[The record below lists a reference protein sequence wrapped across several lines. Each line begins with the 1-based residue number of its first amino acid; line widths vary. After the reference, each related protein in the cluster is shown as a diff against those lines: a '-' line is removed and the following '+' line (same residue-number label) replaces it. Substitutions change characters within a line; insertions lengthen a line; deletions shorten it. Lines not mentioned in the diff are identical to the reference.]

1 MRASCTFN
9 LHVCKFP
16 GTIHRVI
23 VPVET
28 HDRGDVR
35 FFSPVSRAI
44 CLDTTDVRRP
54 NNQRRKP
61 SRPLL
66 KKKKEQFNLARAEEP
81 KNPSRR
87 TDPAKLHPRQDRF
100 SPRTLRKSG
109 RSKKISISLFRPG
122 AQTASFGQRPVIYG
136 AVTRPTY
143 TGGYEPPN

>member
-66 KKKKEQFNLARAEEP
+66 KKKKKNNLTWPVR
-81 KNPSRR
+81 KNRR
-87 TDPAKLHPRQDRF
+87 TLHVEQTRRNC
-100 SPRTLRKSG
+100 TLVRIVFPLEPYGNLDVQRKFQ
-109 RSKKISISLFRPG
+109 SL
-122 AQTASFGQRPVIYG
+122 SFGLVPRLHRLANV
-136 AVTRPTY
+136 R
-143 TGGYEPPN
+143 